1 MSPALAGRFFNTEP
15 ITLLKQQLLPP
26 GFHCRYTWSTGKREK
41 TLDFLVI
48 PEWDVVPLPSRF
60 SPPLLMSSFVD
71 ILSPLLSP
79 FITGT
84 LDRLRT
90 ADDEAREQLGVCVS
104 ISEGTQVP
112 GSEKFCCASPAVSC
126 VACFLLAIPNSA
138 WKGGQLS

>member
-1 MSPALAGRFFNTEP
+1 M
-15 ITLLKQQLLPP
+15 
-26 GFHCRYTWSTGKREK
+26 GFSRQELRSTGGNCQGDDRQ
-41 TLDFLVI
+41 D
-48 PEWDVVPLPSRF
+48 RAAQ
-60 SPPLLMSSFVD
+60 
-71 ILSPLLSP
+71 
-79 FITGT
+79 